1 MHKLT
6 TFVITFSIINLFVG
20 FSFSSQNEHKNTH
33 NKKSSDELK
42 KQIDEMQQQQI
53 DKLQQY
59 VFNLQ
64 DLKDMPNAVTTF
76 QSDELVEQIKSLRKE
91 MEYVK
96 KEMQAIKYDFNH
108 TVQNI
113 NNKLANLE
121 NEINEQSN
129 NQQLLNLI
137 DSQLDAPSNTN
148 SAMNSKNKFEDAKS
162 FKIENAEYQNILK
175 SLKNKDFDVA
185 ILKFKKFLKTYPNSI
200 LNSNVYFYLGEINY
214 QRKNY
219 TSAAVS
225 YLKGFQFGQGT
236 RTLSNLTMLAKSLAN
251 IGSYEKAC
259 KVIHYTYSNYSEKP
273 FLIKQTLKEVENTA
287 KCKQYVN

>member
-6 TFVITFSIINLFVG
+6 TFVITFSIINSFVN
-20 FSFSSQNEHKNTH
+20 FSFSSQNEQ
-33 NKKSSDELK
+33 KSANELK

-108 TVQNI
+108 TVQSI

-129 NQQLLNLI
+129 NQQILNLI
-137 DSQLDAPSNTN
+137 DSQLNAPLNTN
-148 SAMNSKNKFEDAKS
+148 SEINSKNKFDDAQN
-162 FKIENAEYQNILK
+162 FKKENTEYQNILK
-175 SLKNKDFDVA
+175 SLKNKDFDVT
-185 ILKFKKFLKTYPNSI
+185 ILKFKKFLKAYPNSV

-259 KVIHYTYSNYSEKP
+259 KVIHYTYSNYSEKL

>member
-6 TFVITFSIINLFVG
+6 TFVITFSIINLFVD
-20 FSFSSQNEHKNTH
+20 FSFSGQNEQKNT
-33 NKKSSDELK
+33 SELK

-53 DKLQQY
+53 DQLQQY

-64 DLKDMPNAVTTF
+64 DLKNLPNAVTTF

-96 KEMQAIKYDFNH
+96 KEMQSIKYDLNR
-108 TVQNI
+108 TVQSI
-113 NNKLANLE
+113 NNKLDSLE

-148 SAMNSKNKFEDAKS
+148 SAMNSKNKIENAKS
-162 FKIENAEYQNILK
+162 FKKENAEYQNILK
-175 SLKNKDFDVA
+175 SLKNKDFDVS

-273 FLIKQTLKEVENTA
+273 FLIKQTLNEVENTA

>member
-6 TFVITFSIINLFVG
+6 TFVITFSIINSFVN
-20 FSFSSQNEHKNTH
+20 FSFSSQNEQ
-33 NKKSSDELK
+33 KSANELK

-108 TVQNI
+108 TVQSI

-129 NQQLLNLI
+129 NQQILNLI
-137 DSQLDAPSNTN
+137 DSQLNAPLNTN
-148 SAMNSKNKFEDAKS
+148 SEINSKNKFDDAQN
-162 FKIENAEYQNILK
+162 FKKEKTEYQNILK
-175 SLKNKDFDVA
+175 SLKNKDFDVT
-185 ILKFKKFLKTYPNSI
+185 ILKFKKFLKAYPNSV

-236 RTLSNLTMLAKSLAN
+236 RTLSNLTMLAKSLSN

-259 KVIHYTYSNYSEKP
+259 KVVHYTYSNYSDKP
-273 FLIKQTLKEVENTA
+273 FLIKQTLNEVENTA

>member
-6 TFVITFSIINLFVG
+6 TFVITFSIINLFVD
-20 FSFSSQNEHKNTH
+20 FSFSGQNEQKNT
-33 NKKSSDELK
+33 SELK

-53 DKLQQY
+53 DQLQQY

-64 DLKDMPNAVTTF
+64 DLKNLPNAVTTF

-96 KEMQAIKYDFNH
+96 KEMQSIKYDLNR
-108 TVQNI
+108 TVQSI
-113 NNKLANLE
+113 NNKLDSLE

-148 SAMNSKNKFEDAKS
+148 SAMNSKNKFENAKS
-162 FKIENAEYQNILK
+162 FKKENAEYQNILK
-175 SLKNKDFDVA
+175 SLKNKDFDVS

-273 FLIKQTLKEVENTA
+273 FLIKQTLNEVENTA
-287 KCKQYVN
+287 KCKQ

>member
-6 TFVITFSIINLFVG
+6 TFVITFSIINLFVD
-20 FSFSSQNEHKNTH
+20 FSFSGQNEQKNT
-33 NKKSSDELK
+33 SELK

-53 DKLQQY
+53 DQLQQY

-64 DLKDMPNAVTTF
+64 DLKNLPNAVTTF

-96 KEMQAIKYDFNH
+96 KEMQSIKYDLNR
-108 TVQNI
+108 TVQSI
-113 NNKLANLE
+113 NNKLDSLE

-148 SAMNSKNKFEDAKS
+148 SAMNSKNKFENAKS
-162 FKIENAEYQNILK
+162 FKKENAEYQNILK
-175 SLKNKDFDVA
+175 SLKNKDFDVS

-236 RTLSNLTMLAKSLAN
+236 RTLSNLTMLAKSLSN

-259 KVIHYTYSNYSEKP
+259 KVVHYTYSNYSDKP
-273 FLIKQTLKEVENTA
+273 FMIKQTLKEVENTA
-287 KCKQYVN
+287 KCKQYTN

>member
-6 TFVITFSIINLFVG
+6 TFVITFSIINLFVD
-20 FSFSSQNEHKNTH
+20 FSFSGQNEQKNT
-33 NKKSSDELK
+33 SELK

-53 DKLQQY
+53 DQLQQY

-64 DLKDMPNAVTTF
+64 DLKNLPNAVTTF

-96 KEMQAIKYDFNH
+96 KEMQSIKYDLNR
-108 TVQNI
+108 TVQSI
-113 NNKLANLE
+113 NNKLDSLE

-148 SAMNSKNKFEDAKS
+148 SAMNSKNKFENAKS
-162 FKIENAEYQNILK
+162 FKKENAEYQNILK
-175 SLKNKDFDVA
+175 SLKNKDFDVS

-273 FLIKQTLKEVENTA
+273 FLIKQTLNEVENTA

>member
-6 TFVITFSIINLFVG
+6 TFVITFSIINLFVD
-20 FSFSSQNEHKNTH
+20 FSFSGQNEQKNTI
-33 NKKSSDELK
+33 ELK

-53 DKLQQY
+53 DQLQQY

-64 DLKDMPNAVTTF
+64 DLKDLPSAVTTF
-76 QSDELVEQIKSLRKE
+76 QNDELIEQIKSLRKE

-96 KEMQAIKYDFNH
+96 KEMQSIKYDLNR
-108 TVQNI
+108 TVQSI
-113 NNKLANLE
+113 NNKLDNLE

-148 SAMNSKNKFEDAKS
+148 SAMNSKNKFEDANS
-162 FKIENAEYQNILK
+162 FKKENAEYQNILK
-175 SLKNKDFDVA
+175 SLKNKDFDVS

-273 FLIKQTLKEVENTA
+273 FLIKQTLNEVENTA

>member
-20 FSFSSQNEHKNTH
+20 FSFSGQNEQKNT
-33 NKKSSDELK
+33 SELK

-53 DKLQQY
+53 DQLQQY

-64 DLKDMPNAVTTF
+64 DLKDLPNAVITF
-76 QSDELVEQIKSLRKE
+76 QNDELIEQIKSLRKE

-96 KEMQAIKYDFNH
+96 KEMQSIKYDLNR
-108 TVQNI
+108 TVQSI
-113 NNKLANLE
+113 NNKLDNLE

-162 FKIENAEYQNILK
+162 FQKENAEYQNILK
-175 SLKNKDFDVA
+175 SLKNKDFDVS

-259 KVIHYTYSNYSEKP
+259 KVIHYTYSNYSEKTI
-273 FLIKQTLKEVENTA
+273 FDKTNIKRG
-287 KCKQYVN
+287 

>member
-6 TFVITFSIINLFVG
+6 TFVITFSIINLFVD
-20 FSFSSQNEHKNTH
+20 FSFSGQNEQKNTI
-33 NKKSSDELK
+33 ELK

-53 DKLQQY
+53 DQLQQY

-64 DLKDMPNAVTTF
+64 DLKDLPSAVTTF
-76 QSDELVEQIKSLRKE
+76 QNDELIEQIKSLRKE

-96 KEMQAIKYDFNH
+96 KEMQSIKYDLNR
-108 TVQNI
+108 TVQSI
-113 NNKLANLE
+113 NNKLDNLE

-148 SAMNSKNKFEDAKS
+148 SAMNSKNKFEDANS
-162 FKIENAEYQNILK
+162 FKKENAEYQNILK
-175 SLKNKDFDVA
+175 SLKNKDFDVS

-259 KVIHYTYSNYSEKP
+259 KVIHYTYTNYSEKP
-273 FLIKQTLKEVENTA
+273 FLIKQTLNEVENTA

>member
-6 TFVITFSIINLFVG
+6 TFVITFSIINLFVD
-20 FSFSSQNEHKNTH
+20 FSFSSQNEHKNTY
-33 NKKSSDELK
+33 NKNNELK
-42 KQIDEMQQQQI
+42 KQIDEMQQHQI

-64 DLKDMPNAVTTF
+64 DLKAIPNAVTTF
-76 QSDELVEQIKSLRKE
+76 QSDELIAQIKSLRKE

-96 KEMQAIKYDFNH
+96 KEMQSIKYDLNH
-108 TVQNI
+108 TVQSI
-113 NNKLANLE
+113 NNKLANLK
-121 NEINEQSN
+121 NEIDEQSN
-129 NQQLLNLI
+129 NQQILNLI
-137 DSQLDAPSNTN
+137 DSQLNAPTNTN
-148 SAMNSKNKFEDAKS
+148 SGINSKNKFDNAKN
-162 FKIENAEYQNILK
+162 FKKENTEYQTILK
-175 SLKNKDFDVA
+175 SLKNKDFDIAV
-185 ILKFKKFLKTYPNSI
+185 LKFKQFLKKYPDSV

-236 RTLSNLTMLAKSLAN
+236 RTLSNLTMLAKSLSN

-259 KVIHYTYSNYSEKP
+259 KVVHYTYSNYSDKP
-273 FLIKQTLKEVENTA
+273 FMIKQTLKEVENTA
-287 KCKQYVN
+287 KCKQYTN

>member
-6 TFVITFSIINLFVG
+6 TFVITFSIINSFVN
-20 FSFSSQNEHKNTH
+20 FSFSSQNEQ
-33 NKKSSDELK
+33 KSANELK
-42 KQIDEMQQQQI
+42 KQIDKMQQQQI

-108 TVQNI
+108 TVQSI

-129 NQQLLNLI
+129 NQQILNLI
-137 DSQLDAPSNTN
+137 DSQLNAPSNTN
-148 SAMNSKNKFEDAKS
+148 SEINSKNKFDDAQN
-162 FKIENAEYQNILK
+162 FKKENTEYQNILK
-175 SLKNKDFDVA
+175 SLKNKDFDVT
-185 ILKFKKFLKTYPNSI
+185 ILKFKKFLKAYPNSV

-236 RTLSNLTMLAKSLAN
+236 RTLSNLTMLAKSLSN

-259 KVIHYTYSNYSEKP
+259 KVVHYTYSNYSDKP
-273 FLIKQTLKEVENTA
+273 FLINQTLNEVKNTA
-287 KCKQYVN
+287 KCKQFVN